1 MASKSQLSDKDAL
14 EHTGIV
20 AYELFHKYKR
30 CLILV
35 FNNVHAEPGLS
46 ELHGKFM
53 CASVQPELIS
63 LRLSTKYCF

>member
-1 MASKSQLSDKDAL
+1 MASKSQLSGKVAL

-20 AYELFHKYKR
+20 AYELFHKYKK

-35 FNNVHAEPGLS
+35 LNNVHAEPGRS

-53 CASVQPELIS
+53 CALI
-63 LRLSTKYCF
+63 